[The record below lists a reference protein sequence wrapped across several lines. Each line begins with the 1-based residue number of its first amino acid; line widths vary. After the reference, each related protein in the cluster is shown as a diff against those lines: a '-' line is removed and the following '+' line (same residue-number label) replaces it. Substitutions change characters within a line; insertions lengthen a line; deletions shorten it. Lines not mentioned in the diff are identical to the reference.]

1 MLLHPSM
8 TRLFKEERS
17 PSHSGSADMPRH
29 QANVSEGW
37 SYRVCCIC
45 SSIPCVSGVK
55 WSTYT
60 YLSKK
65 NPSFTR
71 PRNQRGTS
79 RQAGRPT
86 RECKQASVR
95 PTRTRPMRPATPNQ
109 TVDRGRIEAAAQR
122 TVGLRSPRVFASSAC
137 GAVPACPTPIAET
150 DADANTPSVSRQPP
164 AASRPSLCLL
174 VRLKAKAQ
182 AHRLTDEKHRHQNCP
197 AVQVTFFVLCFF

>member
-1 MLLHPSM
+1 MLYMLQH
-8 TRLFKEERS
+8 TLCFRREVEYIYVF
-17 PSHSGSADMPRH
+17 
-29 QANVSEGW
+29 
-37 SYRVCCIC
+37 I
-45 SSIPCVSGVK
+45 
-55 WSTYT
+55 
-60 YLSKK
+60 KK

-164 AASRPSLCLL
+164 AASRSSLCLL

-197 AVQVTFFVLCFF
+197 AVQVTFFVLCFKKNHVYFNC

>member
-1 MLLHPSM
+1 MLYMLQHTLCFRREVEYIYVFIKKKSLIYE
-8 TRLFKEERS
+8 TKE
-17 PSHSGSADMPRH
+17 SARH
-29 QANVSEGW
+29 E
-37 SYRVCCIC
+37 
-45 SSIPCVSGVK
+45 
-55 WSTYT
+55 
-60 YLSKK
+60 
-65 NPSFTR
+65 
-71 PRNQRGTS
+71 
-79 RQAGRPT
+79 QAGRPT

-164 AASRPSLCLL
+164 AASRSSLCLL

-197 AVQVTFFVLCFF
+197 AVQVTFFVLCFKKNHVYFNC